1 MAVVLKT
8 TVRETVPGVR
18 IPLPP
23 PEDIRKAFIL
33 SVLWRLI
40 DPIPTFNPSIS
51 PALIQSVRLQSPS
64 GARQRIGRETRV
76 AEGAAMNPLRFGQ
89 PIRREGQPE

>member
-23 PEDIRKAFIL
+23 PIFAKRSLRSRLRLAGPRRVSEAKSD
-33 SVLWRLI
+33 SPWRERPTCAEFRAQI
-40 DPIPTFNPSIS
+40 DKTVAARTSI
-51 PALIQSVRLQSPS
+51 
-64 GARQRIGRETRV
+64 TC
-76 AEGAAMNPLRFGQ
+76 
-89 PIRREGQPE
+89 